1 MGVEDPGETLEKKK
15 IPNKNAK
22 RCVAATVLGYLEHN
36 LYTQTKPIDT
46 SMNMTVVDKNSKM
59 IPNDPSPFTIL
70 SLENSQNL

>member
-36 LYTQTKPIDT
+36 PYTQTKPIDT
-46 SMNMTVVDKNSKM
+46 SMNMTVVDR
-59 IPNDPSPFTIL
+59 IL
-70 SLENSQNL
+70 R

>member
-46 SMNMTVVDKNSKM
+46 SMNMTVVDR
-59 IPNDPSPFTIL
+59 IL
-70 SLENSQNL
+70 R